1 MYQKR
6 HIGCGIV
13 VNMRRKGD
21 FLFDTITDVFM
32 SIIGFAILLICF
44 NTMLTAFFHS
54 RFAKKL
60 ISYTSLLIYGVFII
74 GALSFRNTSEDIFY
88 IGFLLFLVIFG
99 IMVLIIIIK
108 NFMKE
113 INESIEIQE
122 TEKQCRSCKYF
133 EECDECFVK
142 NCPYYVEAESDD
154 YDE

>member
-1 MYQKR
+1 M
-6 HIGCGIV
+6 
-13 VNMRRKGD
+13 
-21 FLFDTITDVFM
+21 FDTITDIFI
-32 SIIGFAILLICF
+32 SIIGVAILLISF
-44 NTMLTAFFHS
+44 NTLFTEFFNS
-54 RFAKKL
+54 RFAKKT
-60 ISYTSLLIYGVFII
+60 ISYTSLLIYGIFII
-74 GALSFRNTSEDIFY
+74 GALFFRKESEDIFY

-142 NCPYYVEAESDD
+142 NCPYYVEAEPDD
-154 YDE
+154 FDEE

>member
-1 MYQKR
+1 M
-6 HIGCGIV
+6 
-13 VNMRRKGD
+13 
-21 FLFDTITDVFM
+21 FDTITDIFI
-32 SIIGFAILLICF
+32 SIIGVAILLISF
-44 NTMLTAFFHS
+44 NTLFTEFFNS
-54 RFAKKL
+54 RFAKKT
-60 ISYTSLLIYGVFII
+60 ISYTSLLIYGIFII
-74 GALSFRNTSEDIFY
+74 GALFFRKESEDIFY

-142 NCPYYVEAESDD
+142 NCPYYVEAGPDD
-154 YDE
+154 FDEE